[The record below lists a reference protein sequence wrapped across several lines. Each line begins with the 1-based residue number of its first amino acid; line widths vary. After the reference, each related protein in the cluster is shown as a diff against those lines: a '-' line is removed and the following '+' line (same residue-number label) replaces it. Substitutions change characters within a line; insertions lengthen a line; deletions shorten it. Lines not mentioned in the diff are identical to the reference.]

1 MAAKQRTK
9 FDRLLKSTRT
19 QILKWK
25 TIRENMHSQL
35 LSIKSLLEQKD
46 SIDGA
51 LARQDSL
58 CEDFPDLPS
67 RTASK
72 VRESMESVLVDIE
85 ENK

>member
-9 FDRLLKSTRT
+9 FNRLLQSARSQT
-19 QILKWK
+19 LKWK
-25 TIRENMHSQL
+25 TIKEKTYSQL

-58 CEDFPDLPS
+58 CQDFPDLPS

-85 ENK
+85 ENT

>member
-9 FDRLLKSTRT
+9 FDRLLQSTRS

-25 TIRENMHSQL
+25 TIKEKTYSQL

-58 CEDFPDLPS
+58 CQDFP
-67 RTASK
+67 ASK

-85 ENK
+85 ENT